1 MSNQIDFSYSR
12 DDIDIT
18 KYLILLIRNYR
29 IIILFILISIICN
42 LILNSYKTK
51 SFSTE
56 LEIREN
62 NNINFIFSPQT
73 IQTLE
78 QIDYS
83 PDSLFKLQKN
93 NYLDYSKFLIVYDTF
108 NEKIKKSILPRDM
121 FISLEYQDLKVN
133 EENEI
138 GKYIFHNSFDPEDSI
153 YILSKLVSSSELNTF
168 NTLLDYLEKKKSDIK
183 RNIAT
188 LKNKMIFNI
197 NLDIEFQKLQIEK
210 NIELLEENYLIAKSM
225 GYDEPVLNY
234 LYENEFLLKILEE
247 EQNDPSV
254 SPGMKKPNM
263 TNKELFY
270 QGTKILN
277 EQMIQ
282 SKNRL
287 EKTSNM
293 RITDNDDM
301 AIILARTVEYRLN
314 WGLYND
320 FINQDQA
327 LNLAINEIKLLRD
340 DDRNGS
346 ILTEYNLDR
355 IIVNSSQISI
365 FYTYLIAVALGIFIS
380 ASYIIVREN
389 INNRISKEPILT
401 DQAPVK

>member
-153 YILSKLVSSSELNTF
+153 NILSKLVSSSELNTF

-183 RNIAT
+183 RDIAT

-225 GYDEPVLNY
+225 GYEEPVLNY

-301 AIILARTVEYRLN
+301 AIILARSVEYRLN
-314 WGLYND
+314 RGLYND

-327 LNLAINEIKLLRD
+327 LNLAINEIKLLKD

-365 FYTYLIAVALGIFIS
+365 LYTYLIAVALGIFIS

-389 INNRISKEPILT
+389 INNRISREPILS